1 MRRLTII
8 LTIFILVVSGFS
20 IYGAT
25 GTPSNLVVRTD
36 ANNSLIVVGATQTS
50 HITQGV
56 FASRTL
62 RTDANGNLQVI
73 IGGGPISPTSASFP
87 VSTCAAPAINMQGGT
102 TTGIAFT
109 ATPSI
114 LNCISGTAVTTLTGS
129 SFTSTVPI
137 LLTDGSDA
145 NPSLAFSSQTGTGL
159 RYLANNTIKVMIAGA
174 EAVRFNSGGVVAD
187 KFTLD
192 ITNQDV
198 TFFRE
203 AANHYIQRNGA
214 NAQRASWANTYTS
227 STNYESFSIDW
238 QTVSNVALVGTR
250 TAATGTG
257 RNLRIGSQVSNAGNI
272 YAMEEFRTDTAP
284 FWSVG
289 ISNAAGAFDGGT
301 GNQTGNLFNVARF
314 TSTSTSGQ
322 VTAFAITPTYNQASG
337 NAANTDLLINRTQ
350 TAVGSGTQRLIDA
363 QVGGVTKFSAA
374 NNGGIG
380 VGVGAVDGQAGV
392 TIVNGGFVY
401 FDNASALRGSSNGRA
416 ELTTGDNSL
425 GVQLNFGTAAPTV
438 TSCGTGTVTT
448 GSRNTAGEITATG
461 ATACTVTFG
470 APAWTNTPFCTV
482 TLANA
487 PTTTPYISASSTT
500 AITVSGLT
508 AGDVFKFHCIGR
520 I

>member
-50 HITQGV
+50 PITQGV

-363 QVGGVTKFSAA
+363 QVGGVSQFSVTNGGLVSASTLDA
-374 NNGGIG
+374 SIAFQVSNRFGFRDSGAVGLVNIVDNTGGFGTQLNSGSTAPTFNNGTI
-380 VGVGAVDGQAGV
+380 DAGSRNLAGKV
-392 TIVNGGFVY
+392 VLTGG
-401 FDNASALRGSSNGRA
+401 N
-416 ELTTGDNSL
+416 TG
-425 GVQLNFGTAAPTV
+425 
-438 TSCGTGTVTT
+438 GTVTF
-448 GSRNTAGEITATG
+448 S
-461 ATACTVTFG
+461 
-470 APAWTNTPFCTV
+470 TNFTNAPFCTV
-482 TLANA
+482 TGTAATDVPQITSTSTSTLVVAGITANG
-487 PTTTPYISASSTT
+487 TFYY
-500 AITVSGLT
+500 L
-508 AGDVFKFHCIGR
+508 CIGR